1 MFEGLTEKLSGI
13 FDGLTRRG
21 ALTEADVTAAM
32 REVRRALLEADVALD
47 VVRTFTDKVRERAV
61 GANVVKSVT
70 PGQMVVKIV
79 SDVMIET
86 LGSDAQPID
95 LEAAA
100 PVAIMMVGLQGAGKT
115 TTTAKIAK
123 RLVDRQKRRV
133 LMASLDV
140 KRPAAQEQLAV
151 LGRQVGVDTLPIVA
165 GQTPVQIARRA
176 EQTARLQGYDVVIFD
191 TAGRTHIDEPLMAE
205 MAEIKAAAKP
215 HEILLVADSLTG
227 QDAVNLA
234 KSFDERVGVTGIVL
248 TRVDGDGR
256 GGAALSMRAVT
267 GKPIKLIGTGEKMD
281 ALEDFHPARIAN
293 RILGMGDIVSLVEKA
308 AESIDAEQAL
318 RMAEKM
324 RKGRF
329 DLEDLSNQLAQV
341 EKLGGMGGIMGML
354 PGMGK
359 IKEQMANANI
369 DERMIKRQRAI
380 ISSMTREERRNPDV
394 LKASRKKRIAAGS
407 GMRVEDVNRLLK
419 QHRQMADMMKA
430 LGGGKK
436 GGLGKMAAA
445 FGLGGGNPLGGN
457 PSPEC
462 RNRRPPS
469 SKPCK
474 SSSAAGAACRRRRRP
489 APSAR
494 ALPANCPPACPA
506 SGAVA
511 CPDWAASTPSEA
523 RRNEQRPAE
532 QDVRGLQCPS
542 RTSPEGRSELHLGG
556 LPRRRHVAARQ
567 RTRSLLGD
575 RRPRGRL
582 GRCRGLHVPGALR
595 RPDGRC
601 RPPHSTQLR

>member
-1 MFEGLTEKLSGI
+1 MFEGLTERLSGI

-32 REVRRALLEADVALD
+32 REVRRALLEADVALE
-47 VVRTFTDKVRERAV
+47 VVRSFTDKVRERAV

-79 SDVMIET
+79 SDVMVET

-95 LEAAA
+95 LDAAA

-123 RLVDRQKRRV
+123 RLVDRHKRRV

-151 LGRQVGVDTLPIVA
+151 LGWQIGVDTLPIIA

-176 EQTARLQGYDVVIFD
+176 EQAARLQGYDVVMFD

-281 ALEDFHPARIAN
+281 ALEDFHPSRIAD

-308 AESIDAEQAL
+308 AESIDAEQAM

-359 IKEQMANANI
+359 IKQQMAEANI

-380 ISSMTREERRNPDV
+380 ISSMTREERRNPDM

-430 LGGGKK
+430 LGGAKK

-445 FGLGGGNPLGGN
+445 FGLGGGAMGGMPQPTAADLEGLQRQMGGVGLPSAPPPGAFGSGLAGKLPASLPGLGGG
-457 PSPEC
+457 
-462 RNRRPPS
+462 R
-469 SKPCK
+469 
-474 SSSAAGAACRRRRRP
+474 
-489 APSAR
+489 
-494 ALPANCPPACPA
+494 LP
-506 SGAVA
+506 G
-511 CPDWAASTPSEA
+511 
-523 RRNEQRPAE
+523 
-532 QDVRGLQCPS
+532 
-542 RTSPEGRSELHLGG
+542 LGG
-556 LPRRRHVAARQ
+556 GFGPF
-567 RTRSLLGD
+567 G
-575 RRPRGRL
+575 GKKK
-582 GRCRGLHVPGALR
+582 
-595 RPDGRC
+595 
-601 RPPHSTQLR
+601 